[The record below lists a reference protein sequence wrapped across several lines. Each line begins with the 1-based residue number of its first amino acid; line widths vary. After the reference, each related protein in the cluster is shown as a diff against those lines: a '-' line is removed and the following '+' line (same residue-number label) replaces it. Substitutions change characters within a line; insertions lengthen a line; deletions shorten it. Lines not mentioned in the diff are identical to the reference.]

1 MQTVAKA
8 ADSIAIP
15 PHWSST
21 FLSNESLSKVR
32 TFLNA
37 DKSFT
42 TEFTPRAGVE
52 GPKAHSHGGFLA
64 TILDE
69 TMGSACW
76 YNGLPVLAA
85 NLTVRYRKSVPLDGE
100 YTCTAKIDRL
110 ETRRAMVS
118 AKIMRGETVY
128 CEATGVFVR
137 VPIEL
142 LQQQPDMARMVEI
155 VTSLKAGRSMHE
167 LIEMDKQNRR
177 SWAPPEIEQSRA
189 AQGAEGWQELADRGQ
204 KLVGDF
210 LALAGDAV
218 GDWIK
223 RR

>member
-1 MQTVAKA
+1 M
-8 ADSIAIP
+8 
-15 PHWSST
+15 
-21 FLSNESLSKVR
+21 SNESLSKVR
-32 TFLNA
+32 TFINP

-155 VTSLKAGRSMHE
+155 VTSLKAGRSMHD

-177 SWAPPEIEQSRA
+177 SWAPPEIEKSRA
-189 AQGAEGWQELADRGQ
+189 VKGREGWEELAASGQ

-218 GDWIK
+218 WGFIK
-223 RR
+223 NR

>member
-1 MQTVAKA
+1 MGTSGSV
-8 ADSIAIP
+8 AIP
-15 PHWSST
+15 RHWSST
-21 FLSNESLSKVR
+21 FLNNEALSDVK
-32 TFLNA
+32 TFLNN
-37 DKSFT
+37 DKSFVT
-42 TEFTPRAGVE
+42 IFNPRIGVE

-100 YTCTAKIDRL
+100 YTCAAQIDRL

-118 AKIMRGETVY
+118 AQIKQGDKVY

-142 LQQQPDMARMVEI
+142 LKQQPDMARMVEMVESI
-155 VTSLKAGRSMHE
+155 KNGKSIES
-167 LIEMDKQNRR
+167 LIELDKSRR
-177 SWAPPEIEQSRA
+177 RWAF
-189 AQGAEGWQELADRGQ
+189 AEEPMTSKLPANDWNALRHKGEEL
-204 KLVGDF
+204 LGDF
-210 LALAGDAV
+210 IRLATTSIQTV
-218 GDWIK
+218 FK
-223 RR
+223 P

>member
-1 MQTVAKA
+1 M
-8 ADSIAIP
+8 ADAIAIP
-15 PHWSST
+15 KHWSST
-21 FLSNESLSKVR
+21 FLSNDQLAAVQCH
-32 TFLNA
+32 LHV

-42 TEFTPRAGVE
+42 TTFTPRIGVE

-85 NLTVRYRKSVPLDGE
+85 NLSVKYRKSVPLNGE
-100 YTCTAKIDRL
+100 YVCAAKIDRL

-118 AKIMRGETVY
+118 ARIVRGETVF

-142 LQQQPDMARMVEI
+142 LKQQPDMARMVEI
-155 VTSLKAGRSMHE
+155 VSSIKDGRSLSE
-167 LIEMDKQNRR
+167 LIELDKSNRR
-177 SWAPPEIEQSRA
+177 SWAPETSKDQEWPEI
-189 AQGAEGWQELADRGQ
+189 AERGQ
-204 KLVGDF
+204 KLVGDVF
-210 LALAGDAV
+210 SLVTNSLGGWLRA
-218 GDWIK
+218 
-223 RR
+223 R

>member
-1 MQTVAKA
+1 MTANNRT
-8 ADSIAIP
+8 AIP
-15 PHWSST
+15 RHWSST
-21 FLSNESLSKVR
+21 FLSNESLSAVQCY
-32 TFLNA
+32 LNA

-85 NLTVRYRKSVPLDGE
+85 NLSVRYRKSVPLDGE
-100 YTCTAKIDRL
+100 YICTARIDRL

-118 AKIMRGETVY
+118 ADISRGETIF

-142 LQQQPDMARMVEI
+142 LEKQPDMARMVEI
-155 VTSLKAGRSMHE
+155 VTSLKAGRSLTD
-167 LIEMDKQNRR
+167 LIEFDKTNRR
-177 SWAPPEIEQSRA
+177 SWAPEKMVNAAALPADDWQTLVQRA
-189 AQGAEGWQELADRGQ
+189 QDLAR
-204 KLVGDF
+204 
-210 LALAGDAV
+210 DAV
-218 GDWIK
+218 VIAADSLGGFFK
-223 RR
+223 SR

>member
-1 MQTVAKA
+1 MN
-8 ADSIAIP
+8 
-15 PHWSST
+15 
-21 FLSNESLSKVR
+21 NESLSSVK
-32 TFLNA
+32 TYLNA
-37 DKSFT
+37 DKSFVT
-42 TEFTPRAGVE
+42 IFTPRIGVE

-69 TMGSACW
+69 TMGSSCW

-118 AKIMRGETVY
+118 ARITRGETVY

-142 LQQQPDMARMVEI
+142 LKQQPDMARLVEI
-155 VTSLKAGRSMHE
+155 VESIKDGRSIE
-167 LIEMDKQNRR
+167 SLIELDKDRR
-177 SWAPPEIEQSRA
+177 RWAFAENNPQPMESAPTWEKIAEQGKQLLEDSWAL
-189 AQGAEGWQELADRGQ
+189 AQKAFGR
-204 KLVGDF
+204 
-210 LALAGDAV
+210 
-218 GDWIK
+218 
-223 RR
+223 